1 MDLGAIPMQVT
12 QAAET
17 VAYHE
22 AGHAVA
28 HHVLRVPYEYVYLGV
43 GDHEESRSRR
53 AWGVV
58 WGADDRRLWDGPVS
72 RRYAYARVTTVLTGP
87 AAAARYRPAA
97 AAARLSAADGQIIR
111 NLLDRVQPPALCA
124 DRLLLIDMLHRRA
137 EGIVADWWPAIEAVV
152 EALVA
157 SPGRMD
163 AAEIRSVI
171 AEAMASRAGTS
182 GRVSAGTFRTNA
194 G

>member
-1 MDLGAIPMQVT
+1 MQVTVT

-28 HHVLRVPYEYVYLGV
+28 HYVLRVPYECVEFQLLGA
-43 GDHEESRSRR
+43 RS
-53 AWGVV
+53 WGVV
-58 WGADDRRLWDGPVS
+58 RAVNDRRLWDGPVS

-87 AAAARYRPAA
+87 AAAARYRPSS

-111 NLLDRVQPPALCA
+111 NLLDRVQPPALGA

-137 EGIVADWWPAIEAVV
+137 EGIVADWWPAIEAVAD
-152 EALVA
+152 ALVA
-157 SPGRMD
+157 SPGRLD
-163 AAEIRSVI
+163 AAEIRSII

-182 GRVSAGTFRTNA
+182 GRVRAGTFRTNA